1 MFSNTLVRILIGVPL
16 AMVVTYGLYAF
27 MLTAITKDEINLGE
41 RSHRVL
47 AAITPREAEEEV
59 RTKSRELPDEINTD
73 DKPPP
78 PPKLQPTK
86 SDIDLPEAN
95 IGRVPTNIDKLDR
108 SSIMDIDMAAISD
121 RDAQPIR
128 PPVPIYPRRAA
139 ERGLEGTCDVRF
151 HVSKEGEPYMID
163 AECTNKIFK
172 REAERAVQ
180 KVRFAPKII
189 RGVTYERRN
198 VVYPIEFNLK
208 D

>member
-1 MFSNTLVRILIGVPL
+1 MFSNTLIRIIVGIPIAV
-16 AMVVTYGLYAF
+16 VVTYGLYAF

-41 RSHRVL
+41 RSNRVL
-47 AAITPREAEEEV
+47 SAITPREAEEEV
-59 RTKSRELPDEINTD
+59 RTKSRKLPDEIDTTN
-73 DKPPP
+73 KPPP
-78 PPKLQPTK
+78 PPKILTQK
-86 SDIDLPEAN
+86 NDIDLPPVE
-95 IGRVPTNIDKLDR
+95 IGNVPTNIDKLDR
-108 SSIMDIDMAAISD
+108 SAILDVDMAAISD

-139 ERGLEGTCDVRF
+139 ERGLEGSCDVRF
-151 HVSKEGEPYMID
+151 HVSKEGEPYNIE
-163 AECTNKIFK
+163 AECTNRIFQ

-189 RGVTYERRN
+189 RGITYERRN